1 MIINDFD
8 PRSRG
13 SVRAFSK
20 DHVLSDSE
28 LDELLECAA
37 QAPTTGNMQLYS
49 VVVTREPEA
58 LARVAKLHLGQP
70 AAVNCQAMLTFCA
83 DKYRFGRWC
92 ELRHAKTGFENLSGD
107 LLAIVDATI
116 FAEQFTLLAE
126 ATGLG
131 CCYLGTVTYDLD
143 GFIREL
149 GLPKGVVP
157 LFSIAVGYPAEGAD
171 PRPCDRLPLR
181 AVVHREK
188 YHDYTDDDIAAL
200 YAEKEALPDSPRF
213 IAENG
218 KETLAQVYAEVRYP
232 EELNEKISR
241 DLNRYLDID

>member
-1 MIINDFD
+1 MTINNFN
-8 PRSRG
+8 PMSRA

-20 DHVLSDSE
+20 EHVLTDTE
-28 LDELLECAA
+28 LYELLAAAA

-49 VVVTREPEA
+49 VIVTREPEA

-70 AAVNCQAMLTFCA
+70 AAVGCQALLTFCA
-83 DKYRFGRWC
+83 DKHRFARWC
-92 ELRHAKTGFENLSGD
+92 ELRGARTGFDNLSGD

-126 ATGLG
+126 AAGLG

-143 GFIREL
+143 GFCREL
-149 GLPKGVVP
+149 ELPRGVVP
-157 LFSIAVGYPAEGAD
+157 LFSIAVGYPAEGAK
-171 PRPCDRLPLR
+171 PAPSDRLPL
-181 AVVHREK
+181 AAIVHREK
-188 YHDYTDDDIAAL
+188 YHDYSDGDIARI

-232 EELNEKISR
+232 EDMNRKISS
-241 DLNRYLDID
+241 DLTRYLDI

>member
-1 MIINDFD
+1 MKINNFD
-8 PRSRG
+8 PLSRG

-20 DHVLSDSE
+20 DKILTDE
-28 LDELLECAA
+28 MLDELLEGAA

-49 VVVTREPEA
+49 VVVTRRPEA
-58 LARVAKLHLGQP
+58 IERMARLHLGQP
-70 AAVNCQAMLTFCA
+70 AAVNCQALLTFCA

-92 ELRHAKTGFENLSGD
+92 RLRKARTGFENLSGD

-126 ATGLG
+126 ASGLG

-143 GFIREL
+143 GFSREL
-149 GLPKGVVP
+149 KLPRGVVP
-157 LFSIAVGYPAEGAD
+157 LFSIAVGWPAEGAA

-181 AVVHREK
+181 AVVHREE
-188 YHDYTDDDIAAL
+188 YRDYSDADIEEIYSA
-200 YAEKEALPDSPRF
+200 KEALPESPRF

-232 EELNEKISR
+232 EELNRKISS
-241 DLNRYLDID
+241 DLTRYLDI

>member
-1 MIINDFD
+1 MTINNFD
-8 PRSRG
+8 PKSRG
-13 SVRAFSK
+13 SVRAYSK
-20 DHVLSDSE
+20 ERVLTDAQLDH
-28 LDELLECAA
+28 LLECAA

-49 VVVTREPEA
+49 VVVTRRPEA
-58 LARVAKLHLGQP
+58 LARLGELHLGQP
-70 AAVNCQAMLTFCA
+70 AALNCQALLTFCA
-83 DKYRFGRWC
+83 DKYRFDRWC
-92 ELRHAKTGFENLSGD
+92 KLRDARSGFGNLSGD

-126 ATGLG
+126 ASGLG

-143 GFIREL
+143 GFCREL
-149 GLPKGVVP
+149 GLPRGVVP
-157 LFSIAVGYPAEGAD
+157 LFSIAVGYPAEGAE
-171 PRPCDRLPLR
+171 PKPCDRLPLN

-188 YHDYTDDDIAAL
+188 YHDYTDDDIARI

-232 EELNEKISR
+232 EEMNRKISS
-241 DLNRYLDID
+241 DLTRYLDI

>member
-1 MIINDFD
+1 MKINNFD
-8 PRSRG
+8 PLSRG

-20 DHVLSDSE
+20 DKILTDE
-28 LDELLECAA
+28 MLDELLEGAA

-49 VVVTREPEA
+49 VVVTRHPEA
-58 LARVAKLHLGQP
+58 IERMARLHLGQP
-70 AAVNCQAMLTFCA
+70 AAVNCQALLTFCA

-92 ELRHAKTGFENLSGD
+92 RLRKARTGFENLSGD

-126 ATGLG
+126 ASGLG

-143 GFIREL
+143 GFSREL
-149 GLPKGVVP
+149 KLPRGVVP
-157 LFSIAVGYPAEGAD
+157 LFSIAVGWPAEDAA
-171 PRPCDRLPLR
+171 PHPCDRLPLR
-181 AVVHREK
+181 AVVHREE
-188 YHDYTDDDIAAL
+188 YRDYSDADIEEIYSA
-200 YAEKEALPDSPRF
+200 KEALPESPRF

-232 EELNEKISR
+232 EELNRKISS
-241 DLNRYLDID
+241 DLTRYLDI

>member
-1 MIINDFD
+1 MKINNFD
-8 PRSRG
+8 PLSRG

-20 DHVLSDSE
+20 DKILTDE
-28 LDELLECAA
+28 MLDELLEGAA

-49 VVVTREPEA
+49 VVVTRRPEA
-58 LARVAKLHLGQP
+58 IERMARLHLGQP
-70 AAVNCQAMLTFCA
+70 AAVNCQALLTFCA

-92 ELRHAKTGFENLSGD
+92 RLRKARTGFENLSGD

-126 ATGLG
+126 ASGLG

-143 GFIREL
+143 GFCREL
-149 GLPKGVVP
+149 KLPRGVVP
-157 LFSIAVGYPAEGAD
+157 LFSIAVGWPAEGAS

-181 AVVHREK
+181 AVVHREE
-188 YHDYTDDDIAAL
+188 YRDYSDADIEEIYSA
-200 YAEKEALPDSPRF
+200 KEALPESPRF

-232 EELNEKISR
+232 EELNRKISS
-241 DLNRYLDID
+241 DLTRYLDI

>member
-1 MIINDFD
+1 MKINNFD
-8 PRSRG
+8 PLSRG

-20 DHVLSDSE
+20 DKILTDE
-28 LDELLECAA
+28 MLDELLEGAA

-49 VVVTREPEA
+49 VVVTRRPEA
-58 LARVAKLHLGQP
+58 IERMARLHLGQP
-70 AAVNCQAMLTFCA
+70 AAVSCQALLTFCA

-92 ELRHAKTGFENLSGD
+92 RLRKARTGFENLSGD

-126 ATGLG
+126 ASGLG

-143 GFIREL
+143 GFSREL
-149 GLPKGVVP
+149 KLPRGVVS
-157 LFSIAVGYPAEGAD
+157 LFSIAVGWPAEGAA
-171 PRPCDRLPLR
+171 PRPCDRLPLQ
-181 AVVHREK
+181 AVVHCEEYR
-188 YHDYTDDDIAAL
+188 DYSDADIEEIYSA
-200 YAEKEALPDSPRF
+200 KEALPESPRF

-232 EELNEKISR
+232 EELNRKISS
-241 DLNRYLDID
+241 DLTRYLDI